1 MAGID
6 NLTPFDSKR
15 ASAAGKVGGANKK
28 GSKHLSTH
36 IQDLLNDEEFEIF
49 VTDPK
54 VGYKK
59 YEGTPMKAILSVAST
74 KAAAGDQKWADLLF
88 KYGYG
93 TKMEIEHSGAV
104 DTGIQDP
111 EKAADFAEYMKGKT
125 KQSSDKKVIDL
136 YPELKDK
143 DKP

>member
-6 NLTPFDSKR
+6 NLKGQHEKMKNGL
-15 ASAAGKVGGANKK
+15 AAELGAKGGTNKK

-36 IQDLLNDEEFEIF
+36 IQELLNDDEFEIF

-74 KAAAGDQKWADLLF
+74 RAAGGDPKWADLLF

-93 TKMEIEHSGAV
+93 TKMEIEHSGGIE
-104 DTGIQDP
+104 TGIQDP
-111 EKAADFAEYMKGKT
+111 VKADEFKEFLKGKT
-125 KQSSDKKVIDL
+125 KQ
-136 YPELKDK
+136 
-143 DKP
+143 